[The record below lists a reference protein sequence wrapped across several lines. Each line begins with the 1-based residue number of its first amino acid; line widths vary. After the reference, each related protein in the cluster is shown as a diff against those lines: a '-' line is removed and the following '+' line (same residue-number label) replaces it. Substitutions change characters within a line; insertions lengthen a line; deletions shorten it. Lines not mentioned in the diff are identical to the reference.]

1 MVLVLLVVVVVVGNE
16 TTSSKSRL
24 SFKNTMGETCEHP
37 TTRRGGREWESDP
50 DSDPEVPVRS
60 TASRVC
66 RFRVW
71 CLHATAATATPPL
84 IGAKP
89 LNSKKIAFHPVFSF
103 QDDGKFMAESS
114 SVFQTSLPG
123 GRCTR
128 EALGRTGEGPCERSI
143 QNTARLVRTR
153 FRIGK
158 KREEVDTFLRP
169 GKGGQGNAC
178 KGWDHYDMILNTA
191 RVVVTHRSLR

>member
-1 MVLVLLVVVVVVGNE
+1 MRASNDSSWRSGMGIRSRFRSRGSSPIDRLSCVSFSCLVFARHCSYCHPATDWRQTTQFEGDRFSSSFQFFRMTGSSRKVLQF
-16 TTSSKSRL
+16 SRL
-24 SFKNTMGETCEHP
+24 
-37 TTRRGGREWESDP
+37 
-50 DSDPEVPVRS
+50 
-60 TASRVC
+60 
-66 RFRVW
+66 
-71 CLHATAATATPPL
+71 
-84 IGAKP
+84 
-89 LNSKKIAFHPVFSF
+89 
-103 QDDGKFMAESS
+103 
-114 SVFQTSLPG
+114 SLPG

>member
-1 MVLVLLVVVVVVGNE
+1 MVPCL
-16 TTSSKSRL
+16 SSQVQ
-24 SFKNTMGETCEHP
+24 
-37 TTRRGGREWESDP
+37 SDP
-50 DSDPEVPVRS
+50 MDKVLSDCRS
-60 TASRVC
+60 LLTTLSHDVARFLLERCAAWITSWGIYPRCCCSCTCTTA
-66 RFRVW
+66 
-71 CLHATAATATPPL
+71 ATAATATPPL